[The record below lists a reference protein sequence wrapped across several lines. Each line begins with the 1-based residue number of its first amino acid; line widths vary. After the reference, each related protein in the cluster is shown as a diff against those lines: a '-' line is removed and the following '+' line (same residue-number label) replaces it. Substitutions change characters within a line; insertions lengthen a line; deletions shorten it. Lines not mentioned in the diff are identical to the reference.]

1 MILKADETVSVGQHV
16 LLSELHGGVRLS
28 AIARVTKTDGLHRP
42 VAQCVNA
49 APRQLFNRQTRLK
62 PSGLLEALERNA
74 LGVDESIIE
83 ARVIFFIKRAVQ
95 IIVAALVITRGAKG
109 HFKIDRVG
117 GDYRRDSIVEVKLIV
132 ARQTHDL
139 RCESF

>member
-28 AIARVTKTDGLHRP
+28 AIARVSQTNRLHRP

-49 APRQLFNRQTRLK
+49 TPCKFFNRQTRLK

-74 LGVDESIIE
+74 LGVDESIIK
-83 ARVIFFIKRAVQ
+83 ARVIFFIKRAIQ
-95 IIVAALVITRGAKG
+95 IIVAALVITRSAKG
-109 HFKIDRVG
+109 YLLIDRVG

-132 ARQTHDL
+132 ARQTHEL
-139 RCESF
+139 RC